1 MIELIKELLKRE
13 WEFSVFHMGT
23 SYVMSLMLGNDEHII
38 VGDSQA
44 IKMLDEIQTF
54 W

>member
-1 MIELIKELLKRE
+1 MLALITELLRRE
-13 WEFSVFHMGT
+13 WEFSLFHMGT

-38 VGDSQA
+38 ANDEQA
-44 IKMLDEIQTF
+44 AHMLDEIETY